1 MIIKPRIR
9 GFICVTAHPV
19 GCAANVNEQIAAVK
33 SAGSISGG
41 PRKALIIGASTGY
54 GLSTR
59 IVSAFGCGGA
69 TVGVFLER
77 PSERGR
83 TASPGWYNSVAFER
97 SAHEDSIF
105 AKSVMGDAFSD
116 EIKNKAVE
124 LIKEDLGS
132 IDLLIHC
139 LAAPRRT
146 HPKTGEVL
154 KLALKPVGNP
164 FTSKG
169 LDTDRKEIREV
180 SVQPAMEEEIRGSLG
195 VMGGEDWEMWVDA
208 LDKAGVLANG
218 FTTVAYS
225 YVGPEVTWPIYKNG
239 TIGLAKEHLEE
250 SAGRING
257 MLNGNGR
264 AFISINKGVVT
275 QASSAIPVVPLYM
288 SILLKVMKEKGIN
301 EGCTEQ
307 IYRLFHDHLYA
318 ASGPKLDGNGRIRI
332 DDLEL
337 REDVQRAAT
346 EYWHQINSG
355 NLDEMSD
362 YSGYQ
367 SEFLRLFGFGLDG
380 VDYDADVDPVVEFS
394 YALP

>member
-9 GFICVTAHPV
+9 GFICVTAHPA

-41 PRKALIIGASTGY
+41 PKKALIIGASTGY

-69 TVGVFLER
+69 TFGVFLER

-97 SAHEDSIF
+97 SAHQEGIY
-105 AKSVMGDAFSD
+105 AKSVVGDAFSD

-124 LIKEDLGS
+124 TIKEDLGS

-154 KLALKPVGNP
+154 KSALKPVGNP
-164 FTSKG
+164 FTSKS

-180 SVQPAMEEEIRGSLG
+180 TTQPAMEEEIRGTLG
-195 VMGGEDWEMWVDA
+195 VMGGEDWEMWVEA
-208 LDKAGVLANG
+208 LVKAGVLANG
-218 FTTVAYS
+218 CTTVAYS

-264 AFISINKGVVT
+264 AFVSINKGVVT
-275 QASSAIPVVPLYM
+275 HASSAIPVVPLYM

-307 IYRLFHDHLYA
+307 IYRLFHDHLYTA
-318 ASGPKLDGNGRIRI
+318 GGPKLDANGRIRI
-332 DDLEL
+332 DDLEM
-337 REDVQRAAT
+337 REDVQRAAK
-346 EYWHQINSG
+346 EYWHQVNSE

-362 YSGYQ
+362 YAGYQ

>member
-9 GFICVTAHPV
+9 GFICVTAHPA
-19 GCAANVNEQIAAVK
+19 GCAANVYEQIAAVK

-41 PRKALIIGASTGY
+41 PKKALIIGASTGY

-97 SAHEDSIF
+97 SAHEDGIY
-105 AKSVMGDAFSD
+105 AKSVVGDAFSD
-116 EIKNKAVE
+116 EIKNKTVE
-124 LIKEDLGS
+124 MIKEDLGS

-318 ASGPKLDGNGRIRI
+318 ASGPKLDDNGRIRI

-346 EYWHQINSG
+346 EYWHQVNSE
-355 NLDEMSD
+355 NLDETSD
-362 YSGYQ
+362 YAGYQ

-380 VDYDADVDPVVEFS
+380 VDYDADVEPVVEFS

>member
-180 SVQPAMEEEIRGSLG
+180 SVQPAMEEEIRGSMG

>member
-257 MLNGNGR
+257 MLNWNGR

>member
-9 GFICVTAHPV
+9 GFICVTAHPA

-97 SAHEDSIF
+97 SAHEDGIY

-116 EIKNKAVE
+116 EIKNKTVE
-124 LIKEDLGS
+124 TIKEDLGS

-318 ASGPKLDGNGRIRI
+318 ASGPKFDDNGRIRI

-346 EYWHQINSG
+346 EYWHQVNSE

-380 VDYDADVDPVVEFS
+380 VDYDADVDPVVEFES
-394 YALP
+394 